1 MNQPLKYSFSVAVT
15 VVIANM
21 IGTGV
26 FGSLGFQVE
35 SIPSGFAILMLWL
48 AGGVISLCGAFVY
61 AELATTLKESGGE
74 YIFLSRIFHPS
85 LGFLSGWISIIWGF
99 AGALS
104 LNALIIGAYSEEVL
118 GLPEKVI
125 ACASIVLVTI
135 IHWFGVKFGGMT
147 QNFLTGIKLTLILL
161 FVFAPFVFGG
171 NRSEISFLPV
181 STDLNLILS
190 SGWAVSLVY
199 VVYAYSGWNAA
210 AYIAGS
216 IEDPQKNL
224 PRSLIIGTILVTIVY
239 VALNFIFMY
248 VTPFELLA
256 FKKDVG
262 NVAAAQI
269 FGDSISLVLSGFF
282 SFALLST
289 LSAMTIAG
297 PRVTEAMGKDYTS
310 LKILASTN
318 KFGMPYIAM
327 LVQAAWAIF
336 LVLFS
341 SFTEII
347 GNIAVSLSFFTLLSV
362 IGLFVLRLKNKGKPR
377 SFSTPLYPLTPIIFI
392 AMTLWM
398 IVHESI
404 SKPSVLL
411 YSLGTVALG
420 LILYFFAAKKN
431 NT

>member
-1 MNQPLKYSFSVAVT
+1 MSQSQKYTFSVAVT

-26 FGSLGFQVE
+26 FGSLGFQVGP
-35 SIPSGFAILMLWL
+35 IPSGFSILMLWL

-74 YIFLSRIFHPS
+74 YLFLSRIFHPA
-85 LGFLSGWISIIWGF
+85 LGFLSGWASIIWGF

-104 LNALIIGAYSEEVL
+104 LNAIIIGAYSEEVL
-118 GLPEKVI
+118 GLPEKLI
-125 ACASIVLVTI
+125 ACTSIVLVTA
-135 IHWFGVKFGGMT
+135 IHWFGTKVGGMT
-147 QNFLTGIKLTLILL
+147 QNFLTGIKLTLITL
-161 FVFAPFVFGG
+161 FVLAPFVFGG
-171 NRSEISFLPV
+171 NRSGISFAPT
-181 STDLNLILS
+181 SNDINLILS
-190 SGWAVSLVY
+190 SGWAISLVY

-216 IEDPQKNL
+216 IENPQKNL
-224 PRSLIIGTILVTIVY
+224 PRSLIIGTVLVSIVY
-239 VALNFIFMY
+239 VALNFVFMY
-248 VTPFELLA
+248 VTPFEMLA

-262 NVAAAQI
+262 NVAASQI

-297 PRVTEAMGKDYTS
+297 PRVTEAMGKDYSS
-310 LKILASTN
+310 LHVFAKTN
-318 KFGMPYIAM
+318 RFGMPHVAM
-327 LVQAAWAIF
+327 LVQAAWSIF
-336 LVLFS
+336 LVLYS

-362 IGLFVLRLKNKGKPR
+362 IGLFVLRIKNKGKAR
-377 SFSTPLYPLTPIIFI
+377 TFSTPLYPITPIIFI
-392 AMTLWM
+392 AMTVWM
-398 IVHESI
+398 IIHECI

-431 NT
+431 NS

>member
-1 MNQPLKYSFSVAVT
+1 
-15 VVIANM
+15 
-21 IGTGV
+21 
-26 FGSLGFQVE
+26 
-35 SIPSGFAILMLWL
+35 
-48 AGGVISLCGAFVY
+48 
-61 AELATTLKESGGE
+61 
-74 YIFLSRIFHPS
+74 
-85 LGFLSGWISIIWGF
+85 
-99 AGALS
+99 
-104 LNALIIGAYSEEVL
+104 VL
-118 GLPEKVI
+118 GVSEKII
-125 ACASIVLVTI
+125 ACAAIIVVTG
-135 IHWFGVKFGGMT
+135 IHWFGVKVGGLT
-147 QNFLTGIKLTLILL
+147 QNFLTGVKLTLILL
-161 FVFAPFVFGG
+161 FVLAPFVFGG
-171 NRSEISFLPV
+171 NRSGISFAPT
-181 STDLNLILS
+181 SNDLGLILS

-224 PRSLIIGTILVTIVY
+224 PRSLIIGTILVTVVY
-239 VALNFIFMY
+239 VALNFVFLY
-248 VTPFELLA
+248 VAPFELLA

-262 NVAAAQI
+262 NVAASQI
-269 FGDSISLVLSGFF
+269 FGDSVSLILSGFF

-297 PRVTEAMGKDYTS
+297 PRVTEAMGKDYSS
-310 LKILASTN
+310 LKMFARTN
-318 KFGMPYIAM
+318 KFEMPYVAM
-327 LVQAAWAIF
+327 LVQAAWSIF

-341 SFTEII
+341 SFSEII

-362 IGLFVLRLKNKGKPR
+362 IGLFVLRIRNKGKAR
-377 SFSTPLYPLTPIIFI
+377 AFSTPLYPLTPIIFI
-392 AMTLWM
+392 GVTVWM